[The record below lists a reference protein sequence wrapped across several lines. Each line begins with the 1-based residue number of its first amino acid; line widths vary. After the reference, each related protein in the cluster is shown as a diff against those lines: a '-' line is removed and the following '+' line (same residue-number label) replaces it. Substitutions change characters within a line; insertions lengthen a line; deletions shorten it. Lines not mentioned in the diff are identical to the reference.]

1 MRSFFLLS
9 LLVAA
14 ASAFTAPAHKA
25 VGMQRTAPK
34 APQMVIDGSVVE
46 SAVQT
51 ANIIATSSGDNG
63 GLFFPVAGIGS
74 IAALILF
81 LAPPLKED

>member
-1 MRSFFLLS
+1 
-9 LLVAA
+9 
-14 ASAFTAPAHKA
+14 
-25 VGMQRTAPK
+25 MQRTAPK

-63 GLFFPVAGIGS
+63 GLFFPVAGLGS

>member
-1 MRSFFLLS
+1 
-9 LLVAA
+9 
-14 ASAFTAPAHKA
+14 
-25 VGMQRTAPK
+25 
-34 APQMVIDGSVVE
+34 MVIDGSVVE